1 MSTYLLALPD
11 GDVIPYQLERR
22 PRKSVGMLIN
32 NTGLV
37 VRAPR
42 HVSQSRI
49 EQLLQTK
56 AGWIRS
62 KLKLREESVD
72 APMHLNDGA
81 VLWLLG
87 SEIRLSVRADARS
100 RAVEFDH
107 GVLHIALPAPDDES
121 AVARKVL
128 QWYRKQALADFSR
141 RLEIFS
147 AKLGV
152 ALPKL
157 LLSNARA
164 RWGSCNSKAEIRLN
178 WRLLQAPPHIINYVV
193 CHELA
198 HLKQMNHSPKF
209 WALVESICPDY
220 KKAEKELKALSAQLH
235 ALDDL
240 I

>member
-11 GDVIPYQLERR
+11 GDAIPYHLERR

-32 NTGLV
+32 SNGLV

-49 EQLLQTK
+49 EQLLRTK
-56 AGWIRS
+56 ADWIRN
-62 KLKLREESVD
+62 KLKFHEENAA
-72 APMHLNDGA
+72 APMRLHDGA
-81 VLWLLG
+81 VLLLLG
-87 SEIRLSVRADARS
+87 NEVRLGIRADARS
-100 RAVEFDH
+100 RVVEFEN
-107 GVLHIALPAPDDES
+107 GVLHVALPTPEDES
-121 AVARKVL
+121 IVARKVL

-152 ALPKL
+152 PLPKL
-157 LLSNARA
+157 LLSNART
-164 RWGSCNSKAEIRLN
+164 RWGSCNSKAEVRLN

-209 WALVESICPDY
+209 WALVENICPDY
-220 KKAEKELKALSAQLH
+220 RKAQKDLKALSAHLH
-235 ALDDL
+235 ALDNL
-240 I
+240 A